1 VLRHK
6 PDEEAPVE
14 GDVTRV
20 LVGLDEYE
28 VIDAVERDDGVLEV
42 HVQVPRPEAA
52 CPGCGTFSARVK
64 QRRRQE
70 VRDGLSFERPTVL
83 VWHKRRFR
91 CDTPECRGSFTE
103 STAQVPPRSRLTTR
117 LRDAVGRAGRTRS
130 TAEVAADYRIGWW
143 TAWRAIAAA
152 AAAAIAARPAAP
164 PARLGLDETTFRRP
178 QRFATGL
185 VDLST
190 GELWDLVPGR
200 SKAVVIDRLRRL
212 DDEVLAGISDVVIDP
227 FAGYKAAVREL
238 VPTARRTADRFHVVR
253 LANQAITDVRCR
265 RQQELTGRRG
275 RKHDPFY
282 RARRDL
288 LRARERLTDR
298 QGARVQAALAADA
311 PAEELWAAWI
321 AKEGIRDLYAKTGRA
336 EAEVFLDGWLQV
348 FGACGIPELERLATT
363 LGRWREEVLNYFDSR
378 LTNGRTEGRNLTIKA
393 VKRSGYGFRNFDN
406 YRLRVLYRCS

>member
-1 VLRHK
+1 M
-6 PDEEAPVE
+6 E
-14 GDVTRV
+14 GDATRV

-28 VIDAVERDDGVLEV
+28 VIDALERDDGVLEV
-42 HVQVPRPEAA
+42 HVQVPRSEAPCPE
-52 CPGCGTFSARVK
+52 CGTFSSRVK

-70 VRDGLSFERPTVL
+70 VRDGLCFERPTVL

-91 CDTPECRGSFTE
+91 CDTPDCRGSFTE
-103 STAQVPPRSRLTTR
+103 STGQVPPRSRLTTR
-117 LRDAVGRAGRTRS
+117 LCDAVGRAGRTRS
-130 TAEVAADYRIGWW
+130 TAEVAGAYRIGWW
-143 TAWRAIAAA
+143 TAWGAIAAA
-152 AAAAIAARPAAP
+152 ATAAIAARPVAP

-185 VDLST
+185 VDLAT

-212 DDEVLAGISDVVIDP
+212 DDEHLAGIDDVVIDP

-238 VPTARRTADRFHVVR
+238 APGARRTADRFHVVR
-253 LANQAITDVRCR
+253 LANQAVTDVRCR

-288 LRARERLTDR
+288 LRASERLTER
-298 QGARVQAALAADA
+298 QAARIHAAFAADA

-321 AKEGIRDLYAKTGRA
+321 AKEGIRDLYAKSDRA
-336 EAEVFLDGWLQV
+336 EAETFLDGWLEV

-406 YRLRVLYRCS
+406 YRLRVLYRCG